1 MVGSAIA
8 LSISVG
14 QFSDKPGQIHFRIS
28 RLESAFQRGLEPV
41 YEGHQIANQIW
52 IHGGLRCPQTEQRL
66 FAHSQSLAASITYF
80 QRADAVYLVR

>member
-52 IHGGLRCPQTEQRL
+52 IQGGCDVRKQN
-66 FAHSQSLAASITYF
+66 SASFHTLK
-80 QRADAVYLVR
+80 V